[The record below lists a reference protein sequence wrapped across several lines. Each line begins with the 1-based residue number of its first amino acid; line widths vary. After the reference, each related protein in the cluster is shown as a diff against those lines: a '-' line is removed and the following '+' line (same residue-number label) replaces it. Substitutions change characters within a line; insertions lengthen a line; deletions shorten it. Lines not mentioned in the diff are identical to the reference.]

1 MTKKSAAVPLLPIYD
16 YSEIFFTD
24 SSDEKFFSVL
34 KTLAAAFQ
42 GGDPCQEIQK
52 YSGGLKNFCR
62 GDVVLVIYCQQIS
75 LV

>member
-1 MTKKSAAVPLLPIYD
+1 MTKNPVLFPLLPLSD

-62 GDVVLVIYCQQIS
+62 GDVVLVFYRNRS
-75 LV
+75 H